1 MSDYLIPIPKSHKEH
16 GKFRRK
22 QLRKDVIKNIK
33 RELKFFDGP
42 KPKSGKPSKKITKED

>member
-1 MSDYLIPIPKSHKEH
+1 MSDYLIEIPKSHKEH

-22 QLRKDVIKNIK
+22 QIKKDVMKSTK

-42 KPKSGKPSKKITKED
+42 KLKSGKPSKNKS